1 MASCVHSS
9 KSYNNSH
16 KEDNYYY
23 NGIEGID
30 YVILPYDP
38 IEFEWIT
45 LAFKEGIPVRLTT
58 DEIINLDEYLEEAV
72 HKYNTETKT
81 PSGND
86 VKQINLSKY
95 NRQYIAIINKDGEKE
110 VFINCF
116 FHLSMRDSEHWKNN
130 FVFIL
135 DGGYHYFQIK
145 INMERKLIMMFSV
158 NGYAYNYMHV
168 AKAVWAPKNRSRVCA
183 L

>member
-1 MASCVHSS
+1 MMISCAHSS
-9 KSYNNSH
+9 KSYNNSY
-16 KEDNYYY
+16 KEDNYDY

-38 IEFEWIT
+38 IKSEWIT
-45 LAFKEGIPVRLTT
+45 LAFKEGIPVELTM
-58 DEIINLDEYLEEAV
+58 DEIKKLDEYLEEAV
-72 HKYNTETKT
+72 HRYNTETKT

-116 FHLSMRDSEHWKNN
+116 FYSSIRDNEYWKNN
-130 FVFIL
+130 FVFVL
-135 DGGYHYFQIK
+135 DGVYYYFQIK
-145 INMERKLIMMFSV
+145 INMEKKLIMMFSV
-158 NGYAYNYMHV
+158 NGYA
-168 AKAVWAPKNRSRVCA
+168 
-183 L
+183 